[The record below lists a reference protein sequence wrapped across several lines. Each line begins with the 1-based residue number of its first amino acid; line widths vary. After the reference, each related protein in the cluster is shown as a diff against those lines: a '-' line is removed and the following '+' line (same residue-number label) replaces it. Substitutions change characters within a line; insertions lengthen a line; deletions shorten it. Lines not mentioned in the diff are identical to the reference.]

1 MLPPRAGRRGRAR
14 RLLPVRRA
22 PIAWMLVLAAAL
34 ASCAAP
40 EFRMNARFRP
50 GETRLYRLVADAQ
63 VAITAGAATT
73 SEHSHLVAQASID
86 VVSVTPQGTTITL
99 TITAQTL
106 TRDGKRSTVPP
117 PQEVGLN
124 VAPDGRVTQV
134 TSAGQDLSL
143 DAADIEDLV
152 PLIGPPVP
160 DHRVHLGDRWRAL
173 PVLATPTPSTT
184 PAAAPSPSA
193 SPTPADEEARLAAL
207 RVVGGYD
214 CAVVAVSTRRPVT
227 RNRLIGGQPLE
238 LDGVEFAATEIAF
251 AFRLGFPVTVKS
263 DSEARLH
270 VAGGGA
276 QGGSVDIST
285 TTALTL
291 LRRTI

>member
-1 MLPPRAGRRGRAR
+1 MPR
-14 RLLPVRRA
+14 RLRAVRRA

-34 ASCAAP
+34 AACAAP
-40 EFRMNARFRP
+40 EFRLDARFRP
-50 GETRLYRLVADAQ
+50 GETRSYRLVADAD
-63 VAITAGAATT
+63 VVITAGAAST
-73 SEHSHLVAQASID
+73 SEHSHLVARASID
-86 VVSVTPQGTTITL
+86 VLSVTPQGTTIML

-106 TRDGKRSTVPP
+106 TRDGKRTTVPP
-117 PQEVGLN
+117 PQQVGLN

-134 TSAGQDLSL
+134 TSEGQDLSL

-160 DHRVHLGDRWRAL
+160 GHRVHLGDRWNAK
-173 PVLATPTPSTT
+173 PVLPTPS
-184 PAAAPSPSA
+184 ASPSA
-193 SPTPADEEARLAAL
+193 SPSPSPSVSPTPSNEEARLAAL
-207 RVVGGYD
+207 RVVDTYD
-214 CAVVAVSTRRPVT
+214 CAIVAVSTRRPVV

-238 LDGVEFAATEIAF
+238 LDGVEFASTEIAF

-263 DSEARLH
+263 NSEARLH

-276 QGGSVDIST
+276 QGGSVDIAT

-291 LRRTI
+291 LKRSV